1 MQLATRPEILTPDVL
16 TLAEAS
22 NYLRLSPESLVRQ
35 VELGNIPGQPVNE
48 DWRFLRGALDDW
60 LRCGDQ
66 RAVLLRH
73 AGVFAD
79 DETLDELQASIDRA
93 RQQSRWH

>member
-1 MQLATRPEILTPDVL
+1 MSLSTLPNLL

-22 NYLRLSPESLVRQ
+22 EYLRLSPESLVRQ
-35 VELGNIPGQPVNE
+35 VELGNLPGQQVNE
-48 DWRFLRGALDDW
+48 DWRFLRGAIEDW
-60 LRCGDQ
+60 QRCWDQ
-66 RAVLLRH
+66 RAVLLGH

-93 RQQSRWH
+93 RQQSPLNSGW